1 MSSSK
6 RAHRRRVRT
15 AQHERYLRL
24 RKSGRLPVHT
34 PAELRLARAERERE
48 RLADGRRGRR
58 LRLVTKPTV
67 VGVAAV
73 SFGLAPAASASTS
86 PEPMFQASAYIGYT
100 PGRDLPPVSLYY
112 QSHQNRPYEP
122 YALPGASS
130 PDRSEPPHPPEPEMT
145 FYTGWDGAGTATPR
159 VGIGP
164 FPAGIWNDQ
173 EWPD

>member
-34 PAELRLARAERERE
+34 PAELRVARVERERGC
-48 RLADGRRGRR
+48 LADKRRGQR
-58 LRLVTKPTV
+58 LRLVTTPMAL
-67 VGVAAV
+67 GVAAA

-86 PEPMFQASAYIGYT
+86 AEPVFRPSAYIGYN
-100 PGRDLPPVSLYY
+100 PGRDLPPVSLY
-112 QSHQNRPYEP
+112 QSHQKRPYES
-122 YALPGASS
+122 YALRSASR
-130 PDRSEPPHPPEPEMT
+130 PDRSEPPHPAEPEMT
-145 FYTGWDGAGTATPR
+145 FYRGWDGGGTATPR

-164 FPAGIWNDQ
+164 FPAGIWNGE
-173 EWPD
+173 EWLD